1 MPPREKAVA
10 KRRKVVRDARRRD
23 DLDHVDPHCDP
34 SKGGAG
40 YLARER
46 ERAAGLYLVG
56 ERDETRLEASRA
68 TCVPSVRTRSHQSA
82 VQSVPVE

>member
-34 SKGGAG
+34 YINYKGS
-40 YLARER
+40 L
-46 ERAAGLYLVG
+46 
-56 ERDETRLEASRA
+56 
-68 TCVPSVRTRSHQSA
+68 
-82 VQSVPVE
+82 